1 MKKISLL
8 CATALL
14 CGALGSP
21 IYAEAVFKVNDVP
34 YEHGDAICMN
44 HDNGDLI
51 SVTYLKSALIWD
63 NAADFSAH
71 WGAIGDLELVSE
83 TDSTATFRSTNLG
96 KGVARLY
103 YNSGCCG
110 AAVDLHIYKEFAP
123 DIHNLEIEGPTC
135 LTPGETVVF
144 SVRPVLT
151 RNLNAYIGVDSYYWN
166 LTDTGINKPSFV
178 DRIVYAAGDGS
189 SVTFV
194 AGTVHAGDEVRV
206 NFGQCNRDT
215 AKTISKQLGKLPPAP
230 QVADA
235 TLCVPYGGA
244 PIETITV
251 LNPVDS
257 VEYTCEVPSQYTA
270 RKRDALGHEFEV
282 TFDSVSA
289 NDIKIR
295 ANYIGEEACG
305 SSETTIHV
313 VRTWGSNVSLVY
325 QDAPQENCCAEISSG
340 SYTFAVSGDIPQNS
354 NFYWQLPTGWEYDS
368 NYSEGQV
375 IHIYPTAS
383 ALAMDTL
390 RVWGDACNDENVVV
404 KTLQVY
410 VKPASV
416 VSIEHPACVSAG
428 DSVMFRAVLGNNGV
442 APVRYHWSTSDN
454 INLDMFTGDSVIFA
468 PTSATTTV
476 SVQPMGAVC
485 AGDTCTDTLSFV
497 PIAPTGIVSSGCIA
511 YNMPDTVTF
520 SIVNPIENQQY
531 AWIYP
536 ENWTL
541 VASRDNGSEIDL
553 RTVGI
558 AGAYT
563 VGAYSVGE
571 GECGNSNVVVDTFN
585 INSIYTYLIYNAEA
599 GSIAFMPRAIT
610 NVHWYLAQNGQYV
623 GDEMFSP
630 INNRVSS
637 IVDPYYDLIGD
648 IVNDSIRCS
657 TTEYSIVVEYV
668 TSEGCH
674 GRFVQGKQLNPG
686 IDYLNS
692 LPIQNAPHRI
702 SKIVNSNQLVLSPNP
717 AYTNVLA
724 SLQDNLPFEIMILS
738 LEGDIVYR
746 DNNSLI
752 EHNIEINNLENGNY
766 LVIALRNGRRVAV
779 SKLMKQ

>member
-14 CGALGSP
+14 CSALGSP

-34 YEHGDAICMN
+34 YENGDAICMN

-63 NAADFSAH
+63 NAANFSAH

-123 DIHNLEIEGPTC
+123 EAHNLEIEGPTC

-194 AGTVHAGDEVRV
+194 ASTVHAGDEVRV

-215 AKTISKQLGKLPPAP
+215 AKTISKLLGKLPPAP
-230 QVADA
+230 QVANA

-244 PIETITV
+244 PIENIRV

-270 RKRDALGHEFEV
+270 SRIGSSGHVFTVKFDAA
-282 TFDSVSA
+282 SA

-325 QDAPQENCCAEISSG
+325 QDAPQEDCCAKIGGG
-340 SYTFAVSGDIPQNS
+340 SHTFAVSGDIPQNS
-354 NFYWQLPTGWEYDS
+354 TIYWQLPTGWEYDS
-368 NYSEGQV
+368 NYSEGQE

-416 VSIEHPACVSAG
+416 ASIEHPACVSAG
-428 DSVMFRAVLGNNGV
+428 DSVMFRAVLANNGV

-497 PIAPTGIVSSGCIA
+497 PIAPTGIVVDKTCIA
-511 YNMPDTVTF
+511 AGMPDTIMLSV
-520 SIVNPIENQQY
+520 VNPLSVQTYYWTISDSLSNTTTAQGTQIAISTLGISGRYPVSVY
-531 AWIYP
+531 AK
-536 ENWTL
+536 
-541 VASRDNGSEIDL
+541 SM
-553 RTVGI
+553 
-558 AGAYT
+558 
-563 VGAYSVGE
+563 
-571 GECGNSNVVVDTFN
+571 GECEDSPIYTDTISIPSHRLNLEYEEDYVTIYKITGGDKFN
-585 INSIYTYLIYNAEA
+585 ISETAWRLFEDGIEVDPALYLDDASKRELDFIEEYVLGDIANSIHYTIVAD
-599 GSIAFMPRAIT
+599 IT
-610 NVHWYLAQNGQYV
+610 MNSGCKVRLVYGAPMNTDNLEFYQERQMKKA
-623 GDEMFSP
+623 
-630 INNRVSS
+630 
-637 IVDPYYDLIGD
+637 L
-648 IVNDSIRCS
+648 S
-657 TTEYSIVVEYV
+657 TTNKLDVY
-668 TSEGCH
+668 
-674 GRFVQGKQLNPG
+674 
-686 IDYLNS
+686 
-692 LPIQNAPHRI
+692 
-702 SKIVNSNQLVLSPNP
+702 PNP
-717 AYTNVLA
+717 TSSELTIAMQNQEAKKMNVRIYDMEGTKVK
-724 SLQDNLPFEIMILS
+724 SIYSYRMGETINISDLPKGVYFMHLSIDGQILTKEII
-738 LEGDIVYR
+738 
-746 DNNSLI
+746 
-752 EHNIEINNLENGNY
+752 
-766 LVIALRNGRRVAV
+766 
-779 SKLMKQ
+779 KQ

>member
-8 CATALL
+8 CAIALL
-14 CGALGSP
+14 CGALGSS

-63 NAADFSAH
+63 NAANFSAH

-110 AAVDLHIYKEFAP
+110 SAVDLHIYKEFAP
-123 DIHNLEIEGPTC
+123 DIHDLEIEGPTC

-194 AGTVHAGDEVRV
+194 ASTVHAGDEVRV

-215 AKTISKQLGKLPPAP
+215 AKTISKLLGKLPPVP
-230 QVADA
+230 QVANA

-270 RKRDALGHEFEV
+270 RKIDALGHEFEI

-325 QDAPQENCCAEISSG
+325 QDAPQEDCCAEIGGG
-340 SYTFAVSGDIPQNS
+340 SHTFAVSGDIPQNS
-354 NFYWQLPTGWEYDS
+354 TVYWQLPTGWEYDS
-368 NYSEGQV
+368 NYSEGQE

-442 APVRYHWSTSDN
+442 APVRYHWSTSDG

-468 PTSATTTV
+468 PTSSTTTV
-476 SVQPMGAVC
+476 SVQPMGEVC
-485 AGDTCTDTLSFV
+485 AGDTYTDTLSFV
-497 PIAPTGIVSSGCIA
+497 PIAPTGIVVDKTCIA
-511 YNMPDTVTF
+511 AGMPDTIML
-520 SIVNPIENQQY
+520 SIQGAIAQQY
-531 AWIYP
+531 YEWLLPESITYLGGNEHKSQIQIMTSGLPCIAEVRAYAINSCGTTDTVSTTLTIDTVKFSLVGDIGRRYTYILTDPEVLEDTIKDVAITNYAWYLND
-536 ENWTL
+536 EL
-541 VASRDNGSEIDL
+541 YE
-553 RTVGI
+553 
-558 AGAYT
+558 
-563 VGAYSVGE
+563 E
-571 GECGNSNVVVDTFN
+571 GEDAYEL
-585 INSIYTYLIYNAEA
+585 SIYT
-599 GSIAFMPRAIT
+599 SIAVGVIRLVIT
-610 NVHWYLAQNGQYV
+610 
-623 GDEMFSP
+623 
-630 INNRVSS
+630 
-637 IVDPYYDLIGD
+637 
-648 IVNDSIRCS
+648 
-657 TTEYSIVVEYV
+657 
-668 TSEGCH
+668 
-674 GRFVQGKQLNPG
+674 
-686 IDYLNS
+686 
-692 LPIQNAPHRI
+692 
-702 SKIVNSNQLVLSPNP
+702 
-717 AYTNVLA
+717 
-724 SLQDNLPFEIMILS
+724 
-738 LEGDIVYR
+738 
-746 DNNSLI
+746 
-752 EHNIEINNLENGNY
+752 LENGCKQSATISLDDLITAQNSSNSRVNSIAAELTTIEENNMELFPNPTDNKLHISLPQKLKRAMAY
-766 LVIALRNGRRVAV
+766 IYTMDGLLVYKFSITGGNADISTTTLPNGTYNLIIHRANSIV
-779 SKLMKQ
+779 SSRFIVQH

>member
-14 CGALGSP
+14 CSALGSP

-44 HDNGDLI
+44 HDSGDLI

-63 NAADFSAH
+63 NAANFSAH

-215 AKTISKQLGKLPPAP
+215 AKTISKLLGKLPPAP
-230 QVADA
+230 QVANA

-244 PIETITV
+244 PIEIITV

-270 RKRDALGHEFEV
+270 RKRDALGHEFEI

-313 VRTWGSNVSLVY
+313 VRTWGNRVSLVCNNAQG
-325 QDAPQENCCAEISSG
+325 QDCCAEIGSG

-428 DSVMFRAVLGNNGV
+428 DSVMFHAVLGNNGV

-497 PIAPTGIVSSGCIA
+497 PIAPTGIVVDKTCIA
-511 YNMPDTVTF
+511 AGMPDTIHLILTGVE
-520 SIVNPIENQQY
+520 PNQSY
-531 AWIYP
+531 EWIIPNDITYDFNN
-536 ENWTL
+536 EEKTQL
-541 VASRDNGSEIDL
+541 TI
-553 RTVGI
+553 
-558 AGAYT
+558 
-563 VGAYSVGE
+563 YSSGDANIFNIGVYNKGTDF
-571 GECGNSNVVVDTFN
+571 CGNSDTVFTTLEIDTVLFELAVKESYNNMFYMVRPVPNNSDSVLSRSPIVYYEWYMVDN
-585 INSIYTYLIYNAEA
+585 PSSI
-599 GSIAFMPRAIT
+599 
-610 NVHWYLAQNGQYV
+610 LAQGENADV
-623 GDEMFSP
+623 MFFNMQTP
-630 INNRVSS
+630 GH
-637 IVDPYYDLIGD
+637 IG
-648 IVNDSIRCS
+648 VAR
-657 TTEYSIVVEYV
+657 
-668 TSEGCH
+668 
-674 GRFVQGKQLNPG
+674 
-686 IDYLNS
+686 
-692 LPIQNAPHRI
+692 
-702 SKIVNSNQLVLSPNP
+702 LVI
-717 AYTNVLA
+717 T
-724 SLQDNLPFEIMILS
+724 
-738 LEGDIVYR
+738 
-746 DNNSLI
+746 
-752 EHNIEINNLENGNY
+752 LENGCKQAATIEMPPANSNARMSRANKASSY
-766 LVIALRNGRRVAV
+766 GSNLTVYPIPADNILRVSYESDIEQSTTAV
-779 SKLMKQ
+779 SIYDSTGKVLLNQMLAQGNSDIDISSLDDGVYFLLLPNEQLSTVFVVQHQ

>member
-8 CATALL
+8 CAIALL
-14 CGALGSP
+14 CGALGSS

-63 NAADFSAH
+63 NAVNFSAH

-110 AAVDLHIYKEFAP
+110 SAVDLHIYKEFAP
-123 DIHNLEIEGPTC
+123 DIHDLEIEGPTC

-194 AGTVHAGDEVRV
+194 ASTVHAGDEVRV

-215 AKTISKQLGKLPPAP
+215 AKTISKLLGKLPPAP
-230 QVADA
+230 QVANA

-251 LNPVDS
+251 LNPIDS

-270 RKRDALGHEFEV
+270 SRIGSSGHVFTVKFDAA
-282 TFDSVSA
+282 SA

-325 QDAPQENCCAEISSG
+325 QDAPQEDCCAEIGGG
-340 SYTFAVSGDIPQNS
+340 SHTFAVSGDIPQNS
-354 NFYWQLPTGWEYDS
+354 TVYWQLPTGWEYDS
-368 NYSEGQV
+368 NYSEGQE

-442 APVRYHWSTSDN
+442 APVRYHWSTSDG

-468 PTSATTTV
+468 PTSSTTTV
-476 SVQPMGAVC
+476 SVQPMGEVC

-497 PIAPTGIVSSGCIA
+497 PIAPTGIVVDKTCIA
-511 YNMPDTVTF
+511 AGMPDTIHLTLTGV
-520 SIVNPIENQQY
+520 EQNQSY
-531 AWIYP
+531 EWIIPNDITYDFNN
-536 ENWTL
+536 EEKTQL
-541 VASRDNGSEIDL
+541 TI
-553 RTVGI
+553 
-558 AGAYT
+558 
-563 VGAYSVGE
+563 YSSGDANIFNIGVYNKGTDF
-571 GECGNSNVVVDTFN
+571 CGNSDTVFTTLEIDTVLFELAVKESYNNMFYMVRPVPNNSDSVLSRSPIVYYEWYMVDN
-585 INSIYTYLIYNAEA
+585 PSSI
-599 GSIAFMPRAIT
+599 
-610 NVHWYLAQNGQYV
+610 LAQGENADV
-623 GDEMFSP
+623 MFFNMQTP
-630 INNRVSS
+630 GH
-637 IVDPYYDLIGD
+637 IG
-648 IVNDSIRCS
+648 VAR
-657 TTEYSIVVEYV
+657 
-668 TSEGCH
+668 
-674 GRFVQGKQLNPG
+674 
-686 IDYLNS
+686 
-692 LPIQNAPHRI
+692 
-702 SKIVNSNQLVLSPNP
+702 LVI
-717 AYTNVLA
+717 T
-724 SLQDNLPFEIMILS
+724 
-738 LEGDIVYR
+738 
-746 DNNSLI
+746 
-752 EHNIEINNLENGNY
+752 LENGCKQAATIEMPPANSNARMSRANKASSY
-766 LVIALRNGRRVAV
+766 GSNLTVYPIPADNILRVSYESDIEQSTTAV
-779 SKLMKQ
+779 SIYDSTGKVLLNQMLAQGNSDIDISSLDDGVYFLLLPNEQLSTVFVVQHQ

>member
-8 CATALL
+8 CAIALL
-14 CGALGSP
+14 CGALGSS

-63 NAADFSAH
+63 NAANFSAH

-110 AAVDLHIYKEFAP
+110 SAVDLHIYKEFAP
-123 DIHNLEIEGPTC
+123 DIHDLEIEGPTC

-215 AKTISKQLGKLPPAP
+215 AKTISKLLGKLPPAP
-230 QVADA
+230 QVANA

-270 RKRDALGHEFEV
+270 SRIGSSGHVFTVKFDAA
-282 TFDSVSA
+282 SA

-325 QDAPQENCCAEISSG
+325 QDAPQENCCAEIGGG
-340 SYTFAVSGDIPQNS
+340 SHTFAVSGDIPQNS
-354 NFYWQLPTGWEYDS
+354 TIYWQLPTGWEYDS
-368 NYSEGQV
+368 NYSEGQE

-442 APVRYHWSTSDN
+442 APVRYHWSTSDG

-468 PTSATTTV
+468 PTSSTTTV
-476 SVQPMGAVC
+476 SVQPMGEVC

-520 SIVNPIENQQY
+520 SIVNPVENQQY

-563 VGAYSVGE
+563 IGAYSVGE
-571 GECGNSNVVVDTFN
+571 GECGNSNVVVDTFTVDTVPYF
-585 INSIYTYLIYNAEA
+585 IQYLGFIKSYYGGTGTEEEFLAT
-599 GSIAFMPRAIT
+599 SY
-610 NVHWYLAQNGQYV
+610 HWYYIIEGNQVTDTIFRNPYDEGGALNTENKYLGDIINTNNTVVLEYVDISGCKGRLTYGANIDPSIDYTAQIPTSQNRSRKIAQNGANISTILVAPNPTSSTIDISLLSGGVFCVQI
-623 GDEMFSP
+623 
-630 INNRVSS
+630 INSK
-637 IVDPYYDLIGD
+637 GD
-648 IVNDSIRCS
+648 I
-657 TTEYSIVVEYV
+657 
-668 TSEGCH
+668 
-674 GRFVQGKQLNPG
+674 L
-686 IDYLNS
+686 
-692 LPIQNAPHRI
+692 
-702 SKIVNSNQLVLSPNP
+702 
-717 AYTNVLA
+717 YTNNSMYQNHFVDV
-724 SLQDNLPFEIMILS
+724 STWED
-738 LEGDIVYR
+738 GVYIVMGV
-746 DNNSLI
+746 
-752 EHNIEINNLENGNY
+752 LENGESTY
-766 LVIALRNGRRVAV
+766 
-779 SKLMKQ
+779 SKFIKQ